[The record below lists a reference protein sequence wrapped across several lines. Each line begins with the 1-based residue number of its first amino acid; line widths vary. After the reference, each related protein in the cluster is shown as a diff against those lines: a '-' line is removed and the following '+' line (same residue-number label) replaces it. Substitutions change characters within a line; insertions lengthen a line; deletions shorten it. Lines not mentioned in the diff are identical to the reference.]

1 MLPLVLGQHAAV
13 PGHSRGSVMAAVMSR
28 DSSPSAPDVPLLQ
41 GPMHHWLANYTS
53 RLQEAAAQHLPAAQA
68 WGENWARELAEAHN
82 LTQARQA
89 LPCLPLCP
97 APAAALERACSLQ
110 A

>member
-1 MLPLVLGQHAAV
+1 
-13 PGHSRGSVMAAVMSR
+13 
-28 DSSPSAPDVPLLQ
+28 
-41 GPMHHWLANYTS
+41 MHHSLANYTS

-68 WGENWARELAEAHN
+68 WGETWARELAEAHN

-97 APAAALERACSLQ
+97 APAAASHLEACSLR

>member
-1 MLPLVLGQHAAV
+1 
-13 PGHSRGSVMAAVMSR
+13 MAAVMSR